1 MASLDDI
8 HDSSRDKRGR
18 IRDGDTVPFE
28 DQKPEKVRQVLAAG
42 WRQVP
47 TDEHVGLPY
56 GRECNG

>member
-8 HDSSRDKRGR
+8 HDESRDRRGR
-18 IRDGDTVPFE
+18 VYDHDEVRRDGSKRVAE
-28 DQKPEKVRQVLAAG
+28 ILAAG

-56 GRECNG
+56 GRECDG